1 MSTQPSVPVPLKQRL
16 QDMRL
21 RIVPAIVFCVA
32 AIGLGILRK
41 NNLAAPTLVGQAEPF
56 EGHITSYKPGVIAA
70 LDVTRF
76 QSVKAGDPVGQVLV
90 TDPKILASSLAV
102 IEAEI
107 ESLRV
112 GLQPIAAQQRTAMDY
127 SQLRLDWMR
136 QRAQLAIAK
145 VNLQLAETDLHRT
158 EELYKDKIVAQRTY
172 DQAKATQERFK
183 NEVAEINRL
192 VEEQGKSLNDLQITN
207 LDLAKVND
215 SPLRAAIAVQEAR
228 LKLTEA
234 ELSPIVLRA
243 TLEPLMISMTIGNMK
258 AMSRPARS
266 EVAVSSVL
274 EPSKRAVSSRS
285 RTKARTT
292 RMPVIC
298 SRSTRLMPSMR
309 SCMTRK
315 VGTMRE
321 TTSVRLSTRTGMPS
335 TSSTT
340 ADP

>member
-1 MSTQPSVPVPLKQRL
+1 
-16 QDMRL
+16 
-21 RIVPAIVFCVA
+21 
-32 AIGLGILRK
+32 
-41 NNLAAPTLVGQAEPF
+41 
-56 EGHITSYKPGVIAA
+56 YKPGVIAA

-183 NEVAEINRL
+183 NEV
-192 VEEQGKSLNDLQITN
+192 
-207 LDLAKVND
+207 
-215 SPLRAAIAVQEAR
+215 
-228 LKLTEA
+228 
-234 ELSPIVLRA
+234 
-243 TLEPLMISMTIGNMK
+243 
-258 AMSRPARS
+258 
-266 EVAVSSVL
+266 
-274 EPSKRAVSSRS
+274 
-285 RTKARTT
+285 
-292 RMPVIC
+292 
-298 SRSTRLMPSMR
+298 
-309 SCMTRK
+309 
-315 VGTMRE
+315 
-321 TTSVRLSTRTGMPS
+321 
-335 TSSTT
+335 
-340 ADP
+340 